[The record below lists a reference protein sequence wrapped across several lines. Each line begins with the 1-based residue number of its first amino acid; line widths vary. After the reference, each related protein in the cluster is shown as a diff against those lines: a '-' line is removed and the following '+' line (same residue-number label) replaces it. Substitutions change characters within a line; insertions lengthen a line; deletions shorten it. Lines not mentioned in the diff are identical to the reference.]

1 MATSS
6 QSASEIT
13 MEGVRELD
21 LEQSVTVEA
30 TPLGWLRSS
39 AIYIV
44 GLIALVVMVFP
55 YFYMLVQ
62 SLAPWDQVNRVVI
75 PSAVTL
81 RSYTWI
87 ITGGQV
93 GDPKPWL
100 PALFNSFLV
109 TTADTVSRLVV
120 AALAGYALG
129 VLVFRGR
136 SLVNNFILFHMFY
149 PGIIL
154 LVPTF
159 LIVRQL
165 GLYNTYLGMI
175 VPLLVDVWAIFM
187 YANFFKSVPME
198 TIEAARMDGASEAR
212 IVWNIMM
219 PMSSSITTVIFLFLF
234 MQRWIELMWDLIVVK
249 DPNKQTLNVLLA
261 TLFGPFGGFPG
272 PLYAAA
278 VLLTFPVLLLFII
291 FSKRF
296 VRGIEFTVK

>member
-1 MATSS
+1 MATRS
-6 QSASEIT
+6 QSGSEIT

-21 LEQSVTVEA
+21 LERPVTVEA
-30 TPLGWLRSS
+30 APLGWLRSS

-44 GLIALVVMVFP
+44 GLSALVVMVFP
-55 YFYMLVQ
+55 YFYMLAQ
-62 SLAPWDQVNRVVI
+62 SLAPWDQVNRVVV

-81 RSYTWI
+81 RSYFWI
-87 ITGGQV
+87 FTGGQV

-109 TTADTVSRLVV
+109 TTSDTVSRLVV

-136 SLVNNFILFHMFY
+136 SLINNFILFHMFY

-187 YANFFKSVPME
+187 YSNFFRSVPME

-212 IVWNIMM
+212 IVWSIMV

-296 VRGIEFTVK
+296 VQGIEFTVK